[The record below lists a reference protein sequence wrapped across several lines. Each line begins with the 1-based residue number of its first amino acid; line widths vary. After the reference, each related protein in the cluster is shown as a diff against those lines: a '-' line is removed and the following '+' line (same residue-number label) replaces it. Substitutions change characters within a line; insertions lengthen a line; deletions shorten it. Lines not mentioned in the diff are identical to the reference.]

1 MDIPVVKYCIFPSD
15 FKNSLCFI
23 PHHTTTSSS
32 INKQLPLRFVGILI
46 IDFFF
51 NSHLFLSAY
60 VEKIERGSEMKVAPS
75 LQDLHR
81 EGKERQ
87 LTSYSGLVFSLN
99 STFLILQV
107 HFLGTGFTWLMQS
120 TLTLSLFLESEI
132 ISRLLR

>member
-46 IDFFF
+46 SDFFF